1 MLKYTVPECP
11 IFFFNDALM
20 PSYYFYVKFTHFFV
34 NHNNDNDDD
43 NDDDDTLH
51 LTLKVQRQI
60 LIFNAASRTSAV
72 AALINTLYDGPLAS
86 STSSS
91 ALTITNN

>member
-1 MLKYTVPECP
+1 MPLLNIQQCP
-11 IFFFNDALM
+11 HALVLLLFFHGVN
-20 PSYYFYVKFTHFFV
+20 FTHFFV

-86 STSSS
+86 STSLL
-91 ALTITNN
+91 ALTTTNN